1 MPIYEYRCGNC
12 GERVEVLIRPS
23 AALRQGSGHR
33 PSTGSGHRSD
43 SGAPS
48 CPQCGSPLLEKL
60 FSAPNVISRWGQPS
74 GGGTC
79 CGREE
84 RCAAPPCSTGETCRR
99 DY

>member
-1 MPIYEYRCGNC
+1 MPIYEYLCGNC

-23 AALRQGSGHR
+23 AALRQGSGQ
-33 PSTGSGHRSD
+33 GSGSG
-43 SGAPS
+43 GAPC
-48 CPQCGSPLLEKL
+48 CPECGSSLSEKL
-60 FSAPNVISRWGQPS
+60 FSAPNVISARELHRWGQPS

-84 RCAAPPCSTGETCRR
+84 RCAAPPCSTGETCGR

>member
-12 GERVEVLIRPS
+12 GERVE
-23 AALRQGSGHR
+23 ALVRSGSG
-33 PSTGSGHRSD
+33 T
-43 SGAPS
+43 PS
-48 CPQCGSPLLEKL
+48 CPQCGSPLSEKL

-84 RCAAPPCSTGETCRR
+84 RCAAPPCSTGETCRH
-99 DY
+99 DH

>member
-12 GERVEVLIRPS
+12 GERVEVLIRPN
-23 AALRQGSGHR
+23 R
-33 PSTGSGHRSD
+33 
-43 SGAPS
+43 GAPS
-48 CPQCGSPLLEKL
+48 CPECGSSLSEKL
-60 FSAPNVISRWGQPS
+60 FSAPNVISRWGEPS

-99 DY
+99 DH